1 MTQYSILLVILAAA
15 LSSTPARGQDSAT
28 RALSPEDLFAART
41 LVFGSAVRVSRDGR
55 YVAYVTWDPQGR
67 LTDGELRQRPGQW
80 YLFPGGL
87 PSGFGPGAEV
97 WVLDLETRETI
108 KVGGDG
114 ANAWAPVWSPRE
126 PRLVFLSDRGGAPGL
141 WEWRP
146 ARALRRVTRRLLT
159 TDYYGASGAMAW
171 MPDGR
176 SIVLATAPVEALRQV
191 PAPHRAGRVA
201 PRAQPDSL
209 TVEVRRAGPV
219 SGQPASDSSPA
230 NVRPP
235 SAAEYEIVAVDV
247 ETGAVRPLGRDSD
260 VHWLEPSP
268 DGRLVAYAAMRDRSK
283 PGGMRY
289 QTYYD
294 VLVRPFHGSGAPR
307 TLCRQVP
314 ISFFGRNV
322 VRWAPDSRALL
333 YATTGLEQQQG
344 FFKIG
349 VDDSVAIPLL
359 PFSPKLR
366 QLSGAVWSALS
377 DAIYGWGG
385 ESVWAYDPRTGQG
398 REVAHL
404 AGKRVSY
411 VLTTGT
417 GGPATL
423 LEPQVLVALASD
435 SSGGVWGF
443 YRVELRSGQV
453 RPLYE
458 AQQAIAAGGFEAENT
473 VAVEAHAGRVVFAAE
488 AASQPE
494 ELWLTDLSFR
504 APKPISR
511 LSGRVGDIRLGERRV
526 VTWTDA
532 DGTRRSGILL
542 LPSGYR
548 PDVRYPL
555 ILWVYEQAVP
565 YSVNTFG
572 LAGQTAFNLHLF
584 TTRGYAAF
592 YPDVRWIPDSVMP
605 GLGRQVASAVRELAR
620 EGVVDSTRVGVVGQ
634 SSGGYDVLAIAA
646 TYPGLRAGVVVN
658 GVSDMVLMW
667 GSTLDNSIG
676 QEWVEQQMALGAPPW
691 ERPQNYVRNSPSFHF
706 DDVRAALLLVAGT
719 ADSFTIRHMD
729 LAYLGLKR
737 SAKEVEYRRYRGE
750 GHVPDH
756 WSPVN
761 RGDVTK
767 RIIEW
772 FDQHLKR

>member
-1 MTQYSILLVILAAA
+1 VTQYSILLVILAAA

-176 SIVLATAPVEALRQV
+176 SIVLATAPVEAIRQV
-191 PAPHRAGRVA
+191 PAPHRAGRLA

-219 SGQPASDSSPA
+219 SGQPASDSSTA
-230 NVRPP
+230 NVKPP

-247 ETGAVRPLGRDSD
+247 ETGAVRSLGRDFD
-260 VHWLEPSP
+260 VHWLAPSP

-294 VLVRPFHGSGAPR
+294 VLVRPFRGSGAPR

-385 ESVWAYDPRTGQG
+385 ESVWVYDPRTGQG

-404 AGKRVSY
+404 AGKRVAY

-423 LEPQVLVALASD
+423 LEPQALVALASD

-443 YRVELRSGQV
+443 YRVELHSG
-453 RPLYE
+453 
-458 AQQAIAAGGFEAENT
+458 
-473 VAVEAHAGRVVFAAE
+473 
-488 AASQPE
+488 
-494 ELWLTDLSFR
+494 
-504 APKPISR
+504 
-511 LSGRVGDIRLGERRV
+511 
-526 VTWTDA
+526 
-532 DGTRRSGILL
+532 
-542 LPSGYR
+542 
-548 PDVRYPL
+548 
-555 ILWVYEQAVP
+555 
-565 YSVNTFG
+565 
-572 LAGQTAFNLHLF
+572 
-584 TTRGYAAF
+584 
-592 YPDVRWIPDSVMP
+592 
-605 GLGRQVASAVRELAR
+605 
-620 EGVVDSTRVGVVGQ
+620 
-634 SSGGYDVLAIAA
+634 
-646 TYPGLRAGVVVN
+646 
-658 GVSDMVLMW
+658 
-667 GSTLDNSIG
+667 
-676 QEWVEQQMALGAPPW
+676 
-691 ERPQNYVRNSPSFHF
+691 
-706 DDVRAALLLVAGT
+706 
-719 ADSFTIRHMD
+719 
-729 LAYLGLKR
+729 
-737 SAKEVEYRRYRGE
+737 
-750 GHVPDH
+750 
-756 WSPVN
+756 
-761 RGDVTK
+761 
-767 RIIEW
+767 
-772 FDQHLKR
+772 